1 MTTIKQIVG
10 AALLDSLA
18 RPRQLLAARRTA
30 PPEFAGL
37 WEFPGGKVEPG
48 ESHEGAL
55 HRELAEELGIRA
67 TLGAELEGP
76 TAGGWPLNAGAVM
89 RVWLAE
95 VDEGTPEPLE
105 DHDLLRWVGLD
116 GPEILGLDWIP
127 ADLPIVR
134 ALVQQAADGRH
145 TGD

>member
-1 MTTIKQIVG
+1 MKQIVG

-18 RPRQLLAARRTA
+18 EPRHLLAARRTA

-48 ESHEGAL
+48 EGHEEAL

-76 TAGGWPLNAGAVM
+76 TADGWPLNAGAVM
-89 RVWLAE
+89 RVWMAE

-105 DHDLLRWVGLD
+105 DHDLLRWIGLE

-134 ALVQQAADGRH
+134 ALMGRAAGVRH
-145 TGD
+145 AAE